1 MILIKKIVYHNDN
14 ESYLKNKKYFVCMLF
29 LHLTFVERCKLFNG
43 RRRLVTDVEV
53 IKLLREAL
61 MTIMIISAPILGVGM
76 IVGLIIAIF
85 QTTTSIQ
92 EQTLTFVPKIVAIF
106 FMVIVLAAWIIHTLV
121 NYTKN
126 TFMIIEKIGT
136 G

>member
-1 MILIKKIVYHNDN
+1 MTDAVIV
-14 ESYLKNKKYFVCMLF
+14 
-29 LHLTFVERCKLFNG
+29 
-43 RRRLVTDVEV
+43 
-53 IKLLREAL
+53 KLLREAL
-61 MTIMIISAPILGVGM
+61 MTVLIVSAPLLGVGM
-76 IVGLIIAIF
+76 FVGLLISIF

-106 FMVIVLAAWIIHTLV
+106 ITFVIFAAWIIHTMV

-126 TFMIIEKIGT
+126 IFMLIGKIGA

>member
-1 MILIKKIVYHNDN
+1 M
-14 ESYLKNKKYFVCMLF
+14 
-29 LHLTFVERCKLFNG
+29 
-43 RRRLVTDVEV
+43 TDVLI

-61 MTIMIISAPILGVGM
+61 MVLMIVSAPLLGVGM
-76 IVGLIIAIF
+76 LVGLVISIF

-106 FMVIVLAAWIIHTLV
+106 VTFILLAAWIIHTLV

-126 TFMIIEKIGT
+126 LFLMISKIGA

>member
-1 MILIKKIVYHNDN
+1 MRL
-14 ESYLKNKKYFVCMLF
+14 
-29 LHLTFVERCKLFNG
+29 
-43 RRRLVTDVEV
+43 RRTNVTDVLI

-61 MTIMIISAPILGVGM
+61 MVLMIVSAPLLGVGM
-76 IVGLIIAIF
+76 LVGLVISIF

-106 FMVIVLAAWIIHTLV
+106 VTFILLAAWIIHTLV

-126 TFMIIEKIGT
+126 LFLMISKIGA

>member
-1 MILIKKIVYHNDN
+1 MN
-14 ESYLKNKKYFVCMLF
+14 
-29 LHLTFVERCKLFNG
+29 
-43 RRRLVTDVEV
+43 VTDVLI

-61 MTIMIISAPILGVGM
+61 MTLMIISATLLGVGM
-76 IVGLIIAIF
+76 LVGLIISIF

-106 FMVIVLAAWIIHTLV
+106 VTFILLAAWIIHTMV

-126 TFMIIEKIGT
+126 IFLMISKIGA

>member
-1 MILIKKIVYHNDN
+1 
-14 ESYLKNKKYFVCMLF
+14 MLF
-29 LHLTFVERCKLFNG
+29 RS
-43 RRRLVTDVEV
+43 V
-53 IKLLREAL
+53 I
-61 MTIMIISAPILGVGM
+61 S
-76 IVGLIIAIF
+76 IF

-106 FMVIVLAAWIIHTLV
+106 VTFILLAAWIIHTLV

-126 TFMIIEKIGT
+126 LFLMISKIGA

>member
-1 MILIKKIVYHNDN
+1 M
-14 ESYLKNKKYFVCMLF
+14 
-29 LHLTFVERCKLFNG
+29 
-43 RRRLVTDVEV
+43 TDVMV

-61 MTIMIISAPILGVGM
+61 MTIMIVSAPLLGVGM
-76 IVGLIIAIF
+76 LVGLVISIF

-106 FMVIVLAAWIIHTLV
+106 VTFILMAAWIIHTMV

-126 TFMIIEKIGT
+126 IFLMISKIGA